1 MNKCSYTLPP
11 YDASF
16 FRKNDIIGRFMINF
30 RPRLYIDILVVK
42 NEKSLVD
49 VVKSFDLSFCKTWYD
64 GINIFAINKPK

>member
-1 MNKCSYTLPP
+1 
-11 YDASF
+11 
-16 FRKNDIIGRFMINF
+16 MINF